1 MVQLGVQIGL
11 FQNLSGLLLK
21 KSDLLGYHGQL
32 TASTCSGK
40 LRMEAMKHNNISSFV
55 GMYITQKV
63 YTPEWN
69 RMEHQAMLTAIS
81 KARK

>member
-1 MVQLGVQIGL
+1 
-11 FQNLSGLLLK
+11 
-21 KSDLLGYHGQL
+21 
-32 TASTCSGK
+32 
-40 LRMEAMKHNNISSFV
+40 MEAMKHNNISSFV

-81 KARK
+81 KARKWVKNNLHKNQNKIASYF